1 MLVSSSSEEGLERD
15 EFVFERFGAE
25 ETVETGEGP
34 PAGAASRGEVVPGPS
49 KSAKRRARKKSVQRR
64 EQKDLVERR
73 VTKDQLE
80 AAREKRQQ
88 EKEESRE
95 RQERKSDTE
104 EKGWKRR
111 FEELEEEVAGIKQEL
126 NSCFK
131 RKPKNGGANK
141 GVPRR

>member
-1 MLVSSSSEEGLERD
+1 MEG
-15 EFVFERFGAE
+15 
-25 ETVETGEGP
+25 
-34 PAGAASRGEVVPGPS
+34 
-49 KSAKRRARKKSVQRR
+49 
-64 EQKDLVERR
+64 R

-80 AAREKRQQ
+80 AARERRQQ
-88 EKEESRE
+88 EKEER
-95 RQERKSDTE
+95 RAKRERKSDAE

-111 FEELEEEVAGIKQEL
+111 FQELEEEVAGMKQEL